1 MSFVLVLM
9 MGTLVDEESVLDHM
23 VRSGSIFSCYV
34 LLVIGL
40 FYRLAIS

>member
-9 MGTLVDEESVLDHM
+9 MGTLVDEESALDNM